1 MNKSQNTHNDLGAE
15 EIVTNKFGL
24 DPKIPSKSS
33 LINWSS
39 LYHQFKKIKKK
50 HEVQVK
56 Q

>member
-33 LINWSS
+33 LIGPRYIINS
-39 LYHQFKKIKKK
+39 KR
-50 HEVQVK
+50 
-56 Q
+56 